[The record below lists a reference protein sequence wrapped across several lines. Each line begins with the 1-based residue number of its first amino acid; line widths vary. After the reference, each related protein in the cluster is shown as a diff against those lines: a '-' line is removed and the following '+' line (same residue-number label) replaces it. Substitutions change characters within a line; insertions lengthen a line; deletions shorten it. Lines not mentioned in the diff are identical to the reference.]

1 MNKYFGVNFRPNKKN
16 IDNIDTFIVSQDLI
30 KRGAVE
36 NLFVKIDN
44 KLVPMSNEITVLE
57 WVQMSDD
64 KRIYDKDYNKIELN
78 DIPFDDYVKIYN
90 PKEKKIGQF
99 IIDKYM
105 TYKNERCALFL
116 SMKTDDLD
124 NKIYCEY
131 YNKTSNE
138 YIYTE
143 RVLGLDKVIKDEEL
157 KNRIKKY
164 FKGYK
169 KENLL

>member
-44 KLVPMSNEITVLE
+44 QLVPMSNEVTVLE

-105 TYKNERCALFL
+105 TYKNERCVLFL

-124 NKIYCEY
+124 NKVFCEY
-131 YNKTSNE
+131 YNKTSKE
-138 YIYTE
+138 FIYTE
-143 RVLGLDKVIKDEEL
+143 RVLGLDKIIEDEEL
-157 KNRIKKY
+157 KDKIKKY
-164 FKGYK
+164 FEDYK
-169 KENLL
+169 KENL

>member
-44 KLVPMSNEITVLE
+44 KLIPMSNEVTVLE

-105 TYKNERCALFL
+105 TYKNERCVLFL

-124 NKIYCEY
+124 NKVFCEY
-131 YNKTSNE
+131 YNKTSKE
-138 YIYTE
+138 FIYTE
-143 RVLGLDKVIKDEEL
+143 RVLGLDKIIEDEEL
-157 KNRIKKY
+157 KDKIKKY
-164 FKGYK
+164 FEDYK
-169 KENLL
+169 KENL

>member
-44 KLVPMSNEITVLE
+44 KLVPMSNEVTVLE

-105 TYKNERCALFL
+105 TYKNERCVLFL

-124 NKIYCEY
+124 NKVFCEY
-131 YNKTSNE
+131 YNKTSKE
-138 YIYTE
+138 FIYTE
-143 RVLGLDKVIKDEEL
+143 RVLGLDKIIEDEEL
-157 KNRIKKY
+157 KDKIKKY
-164 FKGYK
+164 FEDYK
-169 KENLL
+169 KENL

>member
-44 KLVPMSNEITVLE
+44 KLVPMSNEVTVLE
-57 WVQMSDD
+57 WVQMSDY

-90 PKEKKIGQF
+90 HKEKKIGQF

-105 TYKNERCALFL
+105 TYKNERCVLFL

-124 NKIYCEY
+124 NKVFCEY
-131 YNKTSNE
+131 YNKTSKE
-138 YIYTE
+138 FIYTE
-143 RVLGLDKVIKDEEL
+143 RVLGLDKIIADEEL
-157 KNRIKKY
+157 KDKIKKY
-164 FKGYK
+164 FEDYK
-169 KENLL
+169 KENL

>member
-44 KLVPMSNEITVLE
+44 KLVPMSNEVTVLE

-64 KRIYDKDYNKIELN
+64 KRIYDKNYNKIELN

-105 TYKNERCALFL
+105 TYKNERCVLFL

-124 NKIYCEY
+124 NKVFCEY
-131 YNKTSNE
+131 YNKTSKE
-138 YIYTE
+138 FIYTE
-143 RVLGLDKVIKDEEL
+143 RVLGLDKIIADEEL
-157 KNRIKKY
+157 KDKIKKY
-164 FKGYK
+164 FEDYK
-169 KENLL
+169 KENL

>member
-16 IDNIDTFIVSQDLI
+16 IDNIDIFIVSQDLI

-105 TYKNERCALFL
+105 TYKNERCVLFL

-124 NKIYCEY
+124 NKVFCEY
-131 YNKTSNE
+131 YNKTSKE
-138 YIYTE
+138 FIYTE
-143 RVLGLDKVIKDEEL
+143 RVLGLDKIIADEEL
-157 KNRIKKY
+157 KDKIKKY
-164 FKGYK
+164 FEDYK
-169 KENLL
+169 KENL

>member
-1 MNKYFGVNFRPNKKN
+1 MELILDQTKKN

-44 KLVPMSNEITVLE
+44 KLVPMSNEVTVLE

-105 TYKNERCALFL
+105 TYKNERCVLFL

-124 NKIYCEY
+124 NKVFCEY
-131 YNKTSNE
+131 YNKTSKE
-138 YIYTE
+138 FIYTE
-143 RVLGLDKVIKDEEL
+143 RVLGLDKIIADEEL
-157 KNRIKKY
+157 KDKIKKY
-164 FKGYK
+164 FEDYK
-169 KENLL
+169 KENL

>member
-44 KLVPMSNEITVLE
+44 KLVPMSNEVTVLE

-105 TYKNERCALFL
+105 TYKNERCVLFL
-116 SMKTDDLD
+116 SMKTDNLD
-124 NKIYCEY
+124 NKVFCEY
-131 YNKTSNE
+131 YNKTSKE
-138 YIYTE
+138 FIYTE
-143 RVLGLDKVIKDEEL
+143 RVLGLDKIIADEEL
-157 KNRIKKY
+157 KDKIKKY
-164 FKGYK
+164 FEDYK
-169 KENLL
+169 KENL

>member
-44 KLVPMSNEITVLE
+44 KLVPMSNEVTVLE

-105 TYKNERCALFL
+105 TYKNERCVLFL

-124 NKIYCEY
+124 NKVFCEY
-131 YNKTSNE
+131 YNKTSKE
-138 YIYTE
+138 FIYTE
-143 RVLGLDKVIKDEEL
+143 RVLGLDKIIADEEL
-157 KNRIKKY
+157 KDKIKKY
-164 FKGYK
+164 FEDYK
-169 KENLL
+169 KENL

>member
-44 KLVPMSNEITVLE
+44 KLVPMSNEVTVLE

-105 TYKNERCALFL
+105 TYKNERCVLFL

-124 NKIYCEY
+124 NKVFCEY
-131 YNKTSNE
+131 YNKTSKE
-138 YIYTE
+138 FIYTE
-143 RVLGLDKVIKDEEL
+143 RVLGLDRVIQDEQL
-157 KNRIKKY
+157 KEKMKKY
-164 FKGYK
+164 FEDYK
-169 KENLL
+169 KENL

>member
-44 KLVPMSNEITVLE
+44 KLVPMSNEVTVLE

-105 TYKNERCALFL
+105 TYKNERCVLFL